1 MEILKHFVDIR
12 HMHHP
17 EYATRMGAEPKMD
30 CKKVTCLSPRNR
42 GRAELLT
49 GEENDAARDH
59 PYVFESSLSLI
70 TGLAAPRTQLDGL
83 FTPQR
88 SQWHPCRRDKSQSSS
103 PLHLL
108 VVFSPLRQNVGSSSS
123 QIVRASLSHGR
134 LLATSTTLQNT
145 PKELFALL
153 NFICPE
159 ISADRA
165 DLDTYAGAVVS
176 QPSGLAGKKEGET
189 HLIMQLRKVTC
200 HMHLFAREKPSP
212 PYITDNRL
220 VQKSARGWALIF
232 LEESLF
238 CQRRYFGI
246 SMRPVLPP
254 STAATAKALASSPL
268 LTTRAGELGINLA
281 AADTS
286 LRPAVHRGRIG

>member
-88 SQWHPCRRDKSQSSS
+88 SQWHPCRRDKSQSGS

-108 VVFSPLRQNVGSSSS
+108 VVFRDLPNRPFSTQKLSSEYITINEARCAKTSALPL
-123 QIVRASLSHGR
+123 
-134 LLATSTTLQNT
+134 
-145 PKELFALL
+145 PK
-153 NFICPE
+153 
-159 ISADRA
+159 S
-165 DLDTYAGAVVS
+165 YAGAVVS

-286 LRPAVHRGRIG
+286 LRPAVHRGRIGEEQLWGRRCGNCV